1 MQIMKANFFFL
12 SVFSVILI
20 LSACKSKDDPET
32 NLSVNKTAS
41 SATPIVGTNVTFTIT
56 ASNNGPSAAT
66 GVKVMDN
73 IPAGY
78 TIVSAT
84 PSIGTWAAPTWTI
97 GNLAMSAS
105 ATLTIIA
112 TVNATGLYAN
122 TATIMGAETDPTAS
136 NNTATS
142 TPVPVVKITYNKD
155 VKAIFV
161 ASCTPCHLAGGTNPN
176 KWDDYTSAKNKIA
189 TILDRVKRDQGAVG
203 FMPRNG
209 TKLSTA
215 TIATLEKWV
224 TDGTLEN

>member
-1 MQIMKANFFFL
+1 MKSKIFIL
-12 SVFSVILI
+12 CVFSTILI
-20 LSACKSKDDPET
+20 LSACKKEDDPET
-32 NLSVNKTAS
+32 NLAVSKTAS
-41 SATPIVGTNVTFTIT
+41 NDAPIVGTNVTFTVT

-66 GVKVMDN
+66 VVKVTDN
-73 IPAGY
+73 LPAGY
-78 TIVSAT
+78 TLVSAT
-84 PSIGTWAAPTWTI
+84 ASTGTWASPTWTI
-97 GNLAMSAS
+97 GDMANGAS
-105 ATLTIIA
+105 ATLSVIA
-112 TVNATGLYAN
+112 TVNAAGPYAN

-161 ASCTPCHLAGGTNPN
+161 ASCAPCHLAGGTNPN
-176 KWDDYTSAKNKIA
+176 KWDDYTSAKNKIT
-189 TILDRVKRDQGAVG
+189 TILDRVKRDQGAAG

-209 TKLSTA
+209 TKLSAA